1 MSSLSLVVSQ
11 QVTNQDT
18 KLDERHSTAIVQSD
32 QSGPSRALAQPLA
45 QIGSLIN
52 AIGKQGFSQNLDA
65 LTRTAAAIDIT
76 AIFAYPP
83 EGSPVLLH
91 NGIGSFG
98 LAKAMDRY
106 LRGTFLLDA
115 VYQACVDRKPEGLH
129 RLSGLAPDHFFSSD
143 YSVNPDVH
151 PCLSLNSGT
160 LAEELVYLVHLEGDT
175 IIAYSVMRRSGKDK
189 FTEFEFAAL
198 DALTPIVVSAIQHNW
213 KGLKVHQSSDGY
225 ASWSRR
231 GHLME
236 VGFETFAADRLS
248 TRERLI
254 VRLMLQGH
262 SATSISTVLSIAEGT
277 VKNHKKSIYFK
288 MQISSQ
294 SELFAA
300 FVNHVCK

>member
-1 MSSLSLVVSQ
+1 MSNLTLLATNPFDVTKSAQADLATEAIDAFGKSDLERLSL
-11 QVTNQDT
+11 
-18 KLDERHSTAIVQSD
+18 
-32 QSGPSRALAQPLA
+32 
-45 QIGSLIN
+45 IGSLIS
-52 AIGKQGFSQNLDA
+52 AVGRTDFSDTLNA
-65 LTRTAAAIDIT
+65 LTRSIASIDIT

-91 NGIGSFG
+91 NGIGKAG

-115 VYQACVDRKPEGLH
+115 VYQACADRKPEGLH
-129 RLSGLAPDHFFSSD
+129 RLSDLAPDHFFTSD
-143 YSVNPDVH
+143 YSINPDVH

-160 LAEELVYLVHLEGDT
+160 LAEELVYLVHLQGGT
-175 IIAYSVMRRSGKDK
+175 IIAYSVMRRSGQPK
-189 FTEFEFAAL
+189 FDDTEFEAL
-198 DALTPIVVSAIQHNW
+198 RALAPIIISSIQRNW
-213 KGLKVHQSSDGY
+213 DGLKIHQCADGY

-236 VGFETFAADRLS
+236 VGFETFAGDVLS

-254 VRLMLQGH
+254 VRLMLKGH
-262 SATSISTVLSIAEGT
+262 SATSISTVLGIAEGT

-300 FVNHVCK
+300 FVAHVCQ